1 MNEDVIA
8 HATVTDG
15 KRKCHGCGEMKEG
28 LNKCGRRAMVCYCG
42 KECQIKGW
50 SEKDHKAYCKVLKD
64 PNHEVEFS
72 DRSISEDVPEYGNQA
87 DWDWHNMASS
97 QMMVVTHRLMIKGK
111 LTCHPVLSLHR
122 AERAI
127 LSVSA
132 SSHEVQTATIASSQV
147 TSTAKAIRELITPHC
162 PDNPSEQIPSTTAIS
177 HYSMSSLQTNSQI
190 QRQPRSH
197 TTDPQPEPK
206 IVYTAR
212 ADFTIKFADF
222 SVLNELA
229 TKLSTMENVSIKR
242 IDWHLT
248 DATTDSIKAGTR
260 KAAAKDAIA
269 RARDYAEVFG
279 GMTAEEAITRTIPLS
294 VAESAHYQLSSKPQ
308 VGFLDV

>member
-1 MNEDVIA
+1 M
-8 HATVTDG
+8 
-15 KRKCHGCGEMKEG
+15 
-28 LNKCGRRAMVCYCG
+28 
-42 KECQIKGW
+42 
-50 SEKDHKAYCKVLKD
+50 S
-64 PNHEVEFS
+64 PNME
-72 DRSISEDVPEYGNQA
+72 I
-87 DWDWHNMASS
+87 
-97 QMMVVTHRLMIKGK
+97 K
-111 LTCHPVLSLHR
+111 LTGTGTT

-127 LSVSA
+127 LNVSA

-162 PDNPSEQIPSTTAIS
+162 PDNPSEQMPSTTAIS

-190 QRQPRSH
+190 QRLPRSH

-279 GMTAEEAITRTIPLS
+279 GMTAEEAIKQTIPLS
-294 VAESAHYQLSSKPQ
+294 VVESAHYQLSSKPQ
-308 VGFLDV
+308 LHYGKALRLATVDRTSEELHFEPEDIRLEVKVEATFKVVDA